1 MWEDHLENTK
11 ALCAGSPTSFLHED
25 ATSFRNSP
33 TVGNLSAIANLFLF
47 WFPFAWFHAEVRLLN
62 QISDL
67 NSEAKEEVP

>member
-25 ATSFRNSP
+25 ATSFRNFP

-47 WFPFAWFHAEVRLLN
+47 WFPFVCLVSCRGETT
-62 QISDL
+62 QSDFRF
-67 NSEAKEEVP
+67 EQ